1 MDAGLYNMHAL
12 AAMHR
17 ESLLKENF
25 NVKQTNRLAG
35 VMIPLMMAL
44 LVGCKAAPAANVGF
58 ADPTLL
64 KHDPTIPFDKF
75 WRDPSVDWK
84 TYDKIYVA
92 PVNTDYMLKTT
103 AWQQGQPKAQIE
115 ADSRKLSDHA
125 HDSIVKAFRDDPN
138 HRFAVVDVAGHD
150 PHTLVFEVALIEVV
164 PSKVLLNALGFAPF
178 WVGTGITVV
187 RSVANDK
194 STAAFE
200 ARVSDAATG
209 KYVIYAADREAEQFA
224 PLDVRGLTWYSD
236 AEGIMD
242 EWAKQF
248 VEIADRKPGQKIE
261 VAPTFRLLPW

>member
-1 MDAGLYNMHAL
+1 MHARL
-12 AAMHR
+12 ASPR
-17 ESLLKENF
+17 QSLFKENL
-25 NVKQTNRLAG
+25 NVKQQTQLAG
-35 VMIPLMMAL
+35 AMILLMAAL
-44 LVGCKAAPAANVGF
+44 LVGCKAAPAADVGF
-58 ADPTLL
+58 ADPKFL
-64 KHDPTIPFDKF
+64 KHDPSIPFDKF

-84 TYDKIYVA
+84 QYDKIYVA

-115 ADSRKLSDHA
+115 ADSRKLADHA

-138 HRFAVVDVAGHD
+138 HRFAVVDDAVHD

-178 WVGTGITVV
+178 WVGTGI
-187 RSVANDK
+187 SVLRTAANDK

-224 PLDVRGLTWYSD
+224 PVDLRGLTWYSD

-261 VAPTFRLLPW
+261 AAPTFRLLPW